1 MSKTIELQQQ
11 YSYPPE
17 AVWSCLTESD
27 KLAGWL
33 MENDFR
39 PTVGHRFRFMT
50 KPKVRF
56 GFDGIVYGEVLEV
69 VPFRKLVYSWRGG
82 PGNGKINLDTV
93 VTWTLKPVGSGTLLT
108 LTHSGFQGFRNFI
121 PYIAMGK
128 GWQKI
133 MRKKL
138 LKYLNGVGYANIA
151 G

>member
-1 MSKTIELQQQ
+1 MSGTIELQQH

-27 KLAGWL
+27 QLAGWL
-33 MENDFR
+33 MENDFK
-39 PTVGHRFRFMT
+39 PVVGHRFRFIS
-50 KPKVRF
+50 KPKVKF

-69 VPFRKLVYSWRGG
+69 IPFRKLVYSWKGG

-93 VTWTLKPVGSGTLLT
+93 VTWTLEPAGTGTVLT
-108 LTHSGFQGFRNFI
+108 LTHSGFLGLRNFI
-121 PYIAMGK
+121 PYIVMGK

-133 MRKKL
+133 IRKKL
-138 LKYLNGVGYANIA
+138 LKYLNGVGYESIA